1 MIGKMRGEF
10 RVEPWFYIVALGAAI
25 TGFAWMMPKSG
36 DAGPKQEFVSEESYN
51 PLLEDLEAENRE
63 LLDAIAKFKR
73 EHDGTIETLGSRIVE
88 LEQQMKSLT
97 EQSRLPAA
105 PADYPPSASPL
116 ATTPARSTS
125 TSNPAEVPS
134 VVDAV
139 APAIAAYA
147 ADAAPESSAFPETE
161 LPPATIRGRY
171 AELLDMHEKGKSVE
185 QIAKATGMNK
195 GEVQLILQLA
205 RQEERHA

>member
-1 MIGKMRGEF
+1 MD
-10 RVEPWFYIVALGAAI
+10 PWFYIVALGAAI

-36 DAGPKQEFVSEESYN
+36 DAGPKQGFVSEESYN
-51 PLLEDLEAENRE
+51 RLLEDLEAENRE
-63 LLDAIAKFKR
+63 LLGTVAKFKR
-73 EHDGTIETLGSRIVE
+73 EHDGTVETLGSRIVE

-97 EQSRLPAA
+97 EQSRLPAT

-125 TSNPAEVPS
+125 MSNPAETPS
-134 VVDAV
+134 V
-139 APAIAAYA
+139 
-147 ADAAPESSAFPETE
+147 ADAAAPTIASYVAEAAPEPSISPETE
-161 LPPATIRGRY
+161 PSTPTSTIRGRY